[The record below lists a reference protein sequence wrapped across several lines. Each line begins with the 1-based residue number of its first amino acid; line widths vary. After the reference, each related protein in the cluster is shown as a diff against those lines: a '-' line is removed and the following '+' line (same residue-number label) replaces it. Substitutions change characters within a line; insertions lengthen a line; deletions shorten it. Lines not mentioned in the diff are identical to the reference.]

1 MATYQSEEARR
12 LAVASLVCSA
22 IGVAIAIALVLT
34 APPIH
39 SRLLLLCAFVLA
51 LIVTKLSAAIAT
63 FTGFVL
69 LIPVACTPV
78 AMLATLTIATGVVP
92 SGDNPLWLFIA
103 LPLAAYFVTA
113 AVAIKME

>member
-12 LAVASLVCSA
+12 LAVASLVCAA
-22 IGVAIAIALVLT
+22 IGVAIALALVLA
-34 APPIH
+34 APAIH

-78 AMLATLTIATGVVP
+78 AMLATLVIATGILP
-92 SGDNPLWLFIA
+92 SAESPVWFFVA
-103 LPLAAYFVTA
+103 LPLGAYFVTA
-113 AVAIKME
+113 CVMIKME